1 MTENANL
8 KVNHNTETGPSQ
20 VATFKVGSMLFGIDV
35 AVVQEVI
42 RFQRMTPVPLG
53 PTVVKGLI
61 NLRGQIITAL
71 DLREALN
78 MEPLEPDR
86 APMNVVVRTENDHL
100 SILVD
105 KIEDV
110 LNLDYSR
117 LETTPETVEESYQD
131 LLQSVYK
138 LERGLLL
145 ILNAERMAKFSNEF

>member
-61 NLRGQIITAL
+61 NLRGQIITAI